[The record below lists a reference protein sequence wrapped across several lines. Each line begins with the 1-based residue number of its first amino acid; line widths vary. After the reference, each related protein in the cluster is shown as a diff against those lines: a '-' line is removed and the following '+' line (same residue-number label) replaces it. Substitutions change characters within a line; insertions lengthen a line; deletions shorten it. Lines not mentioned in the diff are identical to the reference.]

1 MAGEPLEKARFY
13 CNICGTETNHE
24 LKGKHS
30 STFFNE
36 HQGFSEVIN
45 YKFWICMGCEHG
57 LLQQGYWNDMME
69 DNDEEYVYFP
79 ACSREAVTS
88 KNYSKLKPH
97 LKALYKE
104 AITAYNHE
112 AFILCAAGL
121 RALIEGICQDKRIK
135 GRNLKIKIDGLRPFL
150 PSKNIIRNLH
160 QFRFMGN
167 EAVHELA
174 APKPYE
180 LKLAIGVI
188 EDLLNYFYELD
199 HKSSQ
204 LRLLRQAGKMR
215 PKRKKPPLAAAAPEN
230 QST

>member
-13 CNICGTETNHE
+13 CNRCGNETNHE
-24 LKGKHS
+24 LKGAHS
-30 STFFNE
+30 SRFDSE
-36 HQGFSEVIN
+36 DGGFSEVMG

-57 LLQQGYWNDMME
+57 LLQESYWNSMMG
-69 DNDEEYVYFP
+69 DNDEEYAYFP
-79 ACSREAVTS
+79 PCSRDAAIP

-97 LKALYKE
+97 LKALYQE
-104 AITAYNHE
+104 AITAYHHQ

-121 RALIEGICQDKRIK
+121 RALMEGICQDRRIK
-135 GRNLKIKIDGLRPFL
+135 GKNLKIKIDGLRPLL
-150 PSKNIIRNLH
+150 PNKSIIRNLH

-188 EDLLNYFYELD
+188 EDLLNFFYELD
-199 HKSSQ
+199 HKASQ
-204 LRLLRQAGKMR
+204 LRLIRQAGKVR
-215 PKRKKPPLAAAAPEN
+215 PQRKKTPLAAAAPEN
-230 QST
+230 PSK